1 MAWNSTCYEDT
12 KEKRNRPWAQKH
24 IHVVTKV
31 KIKTGNREGFEPN
44 LNLSSI
50 QKFVCSLKKIRT
62 TKYGIR
68 TPSALYKNSFGEK
81 DIWVGRTQLRPLS
94 SIQKFVRS
102 FLQLTALNGACSG
115 TPRLVI
121 TGDDTYYNIHEH
133 IIKQTCNLIPYH
145 TLSYLTKL
153 SFN

>member
-50 QKFVCSLKKIRT
+50 QKFVCSLKKKGWPSMGFEPPQLY
-62 TKYGIR
+62 TKI
-68 TPSALYKNSFGEK
+68 
-81 DIWVGRTQLRPLS
+81 
-94 SIQKFVRS
+94 
-102 FLQLTALNGACSG
+102 
-115 TPRLVI
+115 RLVKRI
-121 TGDDTYYNIHEH
+121 SEWVEH
-133 IIKQTCNLIPYH
+133 N
-145 TLSYLTKL
+145 
-153 SFN
+153 